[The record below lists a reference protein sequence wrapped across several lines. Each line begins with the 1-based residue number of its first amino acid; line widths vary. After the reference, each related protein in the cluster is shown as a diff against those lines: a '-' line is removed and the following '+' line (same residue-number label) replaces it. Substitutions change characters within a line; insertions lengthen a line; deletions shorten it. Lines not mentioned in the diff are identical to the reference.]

1 MCSSI
6 LIDYETGAFFDWN
19 NWTVHFDLAHSRC
32 SDHSCRA
39 VSRVGS
45 AHSGIAR
52 RFFVATIG
60 LAALASAACHARR
73 DHGRLGVR
81 TASQRVS
88 DSIERALI

>member
-45 AHSGIAR
+45 AHSGIAMGNSHWAGTGD
-52 RFFVATIG
+52 FQLMTVVLCLFGIWLILWIG
-60 LAALASAACHARR
+60 VFRHELAF
-73 DHGRLGVR
+73 
-81 TASQRVS
+81 
-88 DSIERALI
+88 